1 MNYKL
6 INRLDPLVYLGLV
19 LVGFIMPEVVYRLF
33 LFDFSA
39 VLADNQAMIVRSIGL
54 PLYFAAMAFFL
65 LGGNAENGKQLNIV
79 RYSGGLGLIAFAVF
93 TEFNGFFAFGLVEI
107 GLAVVT
113 GSNQK
118 KRKKLQAVQQLKNYK
133 SYISVILTNYMFG
146 QIVIG
151 KNDIRK

>member
-33 LFDFSA
+33 LFDFTA
-39 VLADNQAMIVRSIGL
+39 VLAENQAMIVRSIGL

-65 LGGNAENGKQLNIV
+65 LGGNAENGKQLNII
-79 RYSGGLGLIAFAVF
+79 RYSGGLGLITFADF

-113 GSNQK
+113 GSQIK
-118 KRKKLQAVQQLKNYK
+118 KEEGSGNY
-133 SYISVILTNYMFG
+133 STEE
-146 QIVIG
+146 
-151 KNDIRK
+151 